1 MIQKTKVKKM
11 FNDAGVQCSVATLNL
26 IEDHLRRKVNRM
38 VANCKDGKLKRL
50 TPELF
55 WIALGKT
62 NILRR

>member
-11 FNDAGVQCSVATLNL
+11 FNDAGVQCSVATLNVL
-26 IEDHLRRKVNRM
+26 EDHLRREVNKM
-38 VANCKDGKLKRL
+38 VARCIDGKVKRL
-50 TPELF
+50 TPGLF